1 MLTTPWKRLYISCTP
16 AFTYMQ
22 GLVLCILKMNG
33 MLKMQSA
40 SFTTTVL
47 RNARYQLNGGDRHG
61 DGSYQ
66 KPTKTLFVCNFDP
79 FRTKEV
85 DIVEHFQPYGKVIN
99 VRMRSNYLFAQFATQ
114 EDATKA
120 FEATQR
126 SQILGKVIAVE
137 YGLKDDDERDDRRG
151 GGSPKRSPSPAYHR
165 RPIPDYG
172 RPRSPEY
179 DRGRSPAA
187 YVRGRRSPSAYDRRR
202 RSPSAYDRRR
212 SPSAYDRRGRSP
224 SAYERSK
231 SPAACERRMSPADY
245 GHRSPDN
252 GRQRSPSY
260 DRYRS
265 LSPVPRGRKA
275 EEYEKNAEPEAT
287 KNACDTMSENTTITC
302 VPDDCY
308 GTSLTM
314 ILYRIG
320 VEILCLRFL

>member
-1 MLTTPWKRLYISCTP
+1 MPR
-16 AFTYMQ
+16 
-22 GLVLCILKMNG
+22 
-33 MLKMQSA
+33 
-40 SFTTTVL
+40 
-47 RNARYQLNGGDRHG
+47 
-61 DGSYQ
+61 
-66 KPTKTLFVCNFDP
+66 
-79 FRTKEV
+79 
-85 DIVEHFQPYGKVIN
+85 
-99 VRMRSNYLFAQFATQ
+99 
-114 EDATKA
+114 KA
-120 FEATQR
+120 LEATQR
-126 SQILGKVIAVE
+126 SFFFIEHITFCACRQILGKVIAVE

-179 DRGRSPAA
+179 DRGR
-187 YVRGRRSPSAYDRRR
+187 RSPSAYDR
-202 RSPSAYDRRR
+202 RRR

-231 SPAACERRMSPADY
+231 SPADY